1 MTLQIYLGLILLIC
15 LQRFFELWLSK
26 KHEKSI
32 IKSGGFEVGHN
43 HYPYMVLVQSLW
55 LVACAIEALSLK
67 EIPGLFIIIFF
78 TLLFLVGQFFRLLAI
93 LTLKERWTVKIMI
106 LPTAPVLTKGI
117 YSKIRHP
124 NYLGMIIEIF
134 SLPLILGLWKTA
146 LLLSIMNGIILYI
159 RIKCEEEAL
168 EKHLN
173 YKSAFESKGRIIP

>member
-1 MTLQIYLGLILLIC
+1 MTLQLYLGLIFLVC

-26 KHEKSI
+26 KHELAI

-43 HYPYMVLVQSLW
+43 HYPYMVFVQSLW
-55 LVACAIEALSLK
+55 LMACFIEALSLDQVPH
-67 EIPGLFIIIFF
+67 IFITVFF
-78 TLLFLVGQFFRLLAI
+78 TLLFFIGQFFRLLAI
-93 LTLKERWTVKIMI
+93 FTLKERWTVKIMI
-106 LPTAPVLTKGI
+106 LPTAPVLTGGI

-146 LLLSIMNGIILYI
+146 LALSILNGIIIYI

-173 YKSAFESKGRIIP
+173 YNSSFGSKGRIIP